1 VLKLLAQ
8 LTVCSPHSAQVSLA
22 LNPSSPNWLRNL
34 QDVDKK
40 ADVVAEAM
48 AALQREEAAREEA
61 LQQVATM
68 QAALQRAQVS
78 AQYCLLSAGCTSCC
92 ALHSSTHTCWAEP
105 AVPALSN
112 HPCFGIFGPAA
123 RLLRTQAWPASMAAC
138 RKSSCCRTNSAC
150 WFQSRSSPQQDTAR
164 EAEAARREAEDSAA
178 GQAAA
183 LAATRRRAD
192 TYREENRALLANY
205 DDWLR
210 TLVGSRIRTPPQSVA
225 NTLGVH
231 SCGNSM
237 SPFLSMAHAAN
248 A

>member
-1 VLKLLAQ
+1 MPCSRWRQCRQRCSVPRYERNTVNSVL
-8 LTVCSPHSAQVSLA
+8 
-22 LNPSSPNWLRNL
+22 
-34 QDVDKK
+34 
-40 ADVVAEAM
+40 
-48 AALQREEAAREEA
+48 AAPP
-61 LQQVATM
+61 
-68 QAALQRAQVS
+68 
-78 AQYCLLSAGCTSCC
+78 G

-105 AVPALSN
+105 ALQAGQL
-112 HPCFGIFGPAA
+112 PCHVERYWTNRKAA
-123 RLLRTQAWPASMAAC
+123 AAQRVARIDAWGSLLKLTVLHVHEWVVVQLV
-138 RKSSCCRTNSAC
+138 
-150 WFQSRSSPQQDTAR
+150 SSPMQDTAR
-164 EAEAARREAEDSAA
+164 EADAARRAAEDSAA